1 MTPSV
6 NESEINEVIEFL
18 RKKGQSAY
26 ANRIE
31 SLKEIERVGR
41 EQYSA
46 GINTILEV
54 EKALTQPVPRNLIL
68 GKIEY
73 LIQEIKKVL

>member
-31 SLKEIERVGR
+31 SLKEIERIGR

-54 EKALTQPVPRNLIL
+54 EKALSQPVPRNLIL

-73 LIQEIKKVL
+73 LVQEIKKVL